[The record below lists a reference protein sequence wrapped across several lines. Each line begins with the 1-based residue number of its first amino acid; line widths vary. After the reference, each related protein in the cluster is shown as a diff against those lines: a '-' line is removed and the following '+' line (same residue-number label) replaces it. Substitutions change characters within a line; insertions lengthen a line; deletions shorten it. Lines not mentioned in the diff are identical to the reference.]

1 MTEKNQDKLRSLT
14 EIDRVVHEPARLLVM
29 MYLAEVDWADFV
41 FLHAA
46 SGLTWGNLSAHLAKL
61 EEAGYIEVNKQFIQR
76 KPHTML
82 RLSPKGRQALQDYR
96 QTMKQAL
103 DKLKDTS
110 S

>member
-1 MTEKNQDKLRSLT
+1 MTETGEASQPSLAD
-14 EIDRVVHEPARLLVM
+14 IDRVIHEPARLLVM

-41 FLHAA
+41 FLQAA

-82 RLSPKGRQALQDYR
+82 RLSPIGRQALQDYR
-96 QTMKQAL
+96 KTMKKAL
-103 DKLKDTS
+103 DKIEEA
-110 S
+110 

>member
-1 MTEKNQDKLRSLT
+1 MTEENQDKLRSLA
-14 EIDRVVHEPARLLVM
+14 EIDRVIHEPARLLVM

-41 FLHAA
+41 FLHTA

-82 RLSPKGRQALQDYR
+82 RLSQKGRQALQVYR

-103 DKLKDTS
+103 EKLKDTS